1 MKHGCGHP
9 MSRLDVINCANS
21 LITGSTLV
29 TAMNCLHQSNS
40 KYPTIEFG
48 ITWYRKFMR
57 RNNNKIKNRRDE
69 RQNQLKK
76 DWTRHENFI
85 TVYDLIYTLMVD
97 AKVANPLENQI
108 NTSSIEPA
116 AESRQRDR
124 LQAIIS
130 SIV

>member
-1 MKHGCGHP
+1 MKHGCGQP

-29 TAMNCLHQSNS
+29 TAMNRLHQSNS
-40 KYPTIEFG
+40 KYPTREFG